1 MMKGKWYVIALA
13 SIVFITAAS
22 IFVFTQSKQ
31 HITMA
36 STVMSTQNAKAFSL
50 VELNEKSIENEWV
63 YVTKDN
69 GEKVDVPV
77 KVVENNTIEIDRLNA
92 GRYKLHIQKKA
103 LQKKTIFMRN
113 QIVQFEVIEKLA
125 SIKTKKELEE
135 YFEKIA
141 KLHESKSDGREFNIK
156 TETTEMAV
164 SDMAESS
171 GSSHSSTNNQ
181 VEGIEEAD
189 VAVTDGEVIYTVS
202 GANVFLIDAKD
213 PASLKELAAIRL
225 KEHTY
230 VEQLLLHKNYLIVS
244 YSDYIE
250 QNEKGEYI
258 YEGYAKIGIYDI
270 SNKQNPKLVRDYG
283 HEGYSVAI
291 RKTNDTLYFITQN
304 SPDYWA
310 WYYEDGDESLT
321 PAIYDSEEG
330 GKTELNLDKISI
342 LPNST
347 EPNFTTISAIDLS
360 SGESV
365 DIQTESYL
373 GSSAGFYM
381 SHNAMYLTAERYE
394 TVALNNNR
402 IMMDIAIAGVASE
415 TSIYRFAVNGTNVS
429 FTGQTTVAGS
439 ILNQFSMDEHN
450 GYFRV
455 ATTSGKTRGANA
467 DSTSAILIFDGAMNQ
482 VGEVGDLAKGER
494 IYSARFMGD
503 KAYIVTFKETDPLFT
518 FDLSNPTNP
527 KVLGELKIPGYSTY
541 LHPVGEDHLL
551 GLGYETKVIEIEGS
565 TFVEQVGLKLSLF
578 NVKDLNNPIE
588 QDVEIIG
595 GVGTYSQAIHSH
607 KAFFI
612 HKEKNLYGFPVSMYD
627 YHKNPNNS
635 FLGEGAILYKVTPET
650 GITVAAN
657 FISKAKNQTYEVW
670 EEQTQRLLY
679 INDAFYLVK
688 QRQIDSYDLNRFN
701 QLGTVRF
708 Q

>member
-1 MMKGKWYVIALA
+1 MVKGKWYVIALA
-13 SIVFITAAS
+13 SIAIITAVS
-22 IFVFTQSKQ
+22 IFIITQSKQ
-31 HITMA
+31 HITMP
-36 STVMSTQNAKAFSL
+36 STVMSTQMAKAFSV
-50 VELNEKSIENEWV
+50 VELHENSIENEWV
-63 YVTKDN
+63 FVTN
-69 GEKVDVPV
+69 ELGEKIDVPV
-77 KVVENNTIEIDRLNA
+77 KVVEQNTIEIDRLRA
-92 GRYKLHIQKKA
+92 GRYELHIQKNA
-103 LQKKTIFMRN
+103 LQKKSIFTRD
-113 QIVQFEVIEKLA
+113 QIVRFEVIEKLA
-125 SIKTKKELEE
+125 TINSKKELDE
-135 YFEKIA
+135 YFERVA
-141 KLHESKSDGREFNIK
+141 KLNESNTGGFFNMRTEELQSDSAAKSP
-156 TETTEMAV
+156 
-164 SDMAESS
+164 

-189 VAVTDGEVIYTVS
+189 VSVTDGEVIYTVS
-202 GANVFLIDAKD
+202 GSNVFLIDVKD
-213 PASLKELAAIRL
+213 PSSLKQLATIRL

-230 VEQLLLHKNYLIVS
+230 VEQLVLHENYLIVS

-258 YEGYAKIGIYDI
+258 YESYAKVGIYDI
-270 SNKQNPKLVRDYG
+270 TNKQNPKLVRDYG

-304 SPDYWA
+304 SPDYWT
-310 WYYEDGDESLT
+310 WYHEDSDEPLT

-342 LPNST
+342 LPNSN

-381 SHNAMYLTAERYE
+381 SHNAMYLTAAKYAP
-394 TVALNNNR
+394 VSNNR
-402 IMMDIAIAGVASE
+402 TMMDIAIVSEALE
-415 TSIYRFAVNGTNVS
+415 TSIYRFSVNGTNVS
-429 FTGQTTVAGS
+429 FTSQTTVEGS

-455 ATTSGKTRGANA
+455 ATTSGKTRGADA
-467 DSTSAILIFDGAMNQ
+467 DSTSAITIFDSSMNQ
-482 VGEVGDLAKGER
+482 VGKVSDLAKGER

-503 KAYIVTFKETDPLFT
+503 RAYIVTFKEIDPLFT

-541 LHPVGEDHLL
+541 LHPVGENHLL
-551 GLGYETKVIEIEGS
+551 GLGYETEVEKMVGS
-565 TFVEQVGLKLSLF
+565 NESFVRQVGLKLSLF
-578 NVKDLNNPIE
+578 NVTDLSNPVE

-595 GVGTYSQAIHSH
+595 GEGTYSQAVDTH

-612 HKEKNLYGFPVSMYD
+612 HQEKNMYGFPVSVYD
-627 YHKNPNNS
+627 YKKNPVNPYI
-635 FLGEGAILYKVTPET
+635 GEGAMLYTVTPDS

-657 FISKAKNQTYEVW
+657 LISPSQNQSYEIW
-670 EEQTQRLLY
+670 DELTQRILY
-679 INDAFYLVK
+679 INDAIYLVK
-688 QRQIDSYDLNRFN
+688 PQQIVSYDLNSFN
-701 QLGTVRF
+701 QLGAVRF
-708 Q
+708 K